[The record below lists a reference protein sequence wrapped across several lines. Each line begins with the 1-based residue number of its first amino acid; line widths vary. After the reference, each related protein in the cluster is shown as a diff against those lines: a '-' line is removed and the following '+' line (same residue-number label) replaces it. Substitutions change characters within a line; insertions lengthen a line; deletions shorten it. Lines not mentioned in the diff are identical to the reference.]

1 MKSTVTTFLAAT
13 CLLFGALANAAQTVT
28 YRIAHTRQQDTN
40 MVFVVTNSSFFN
52 ADNNAKER
60 MWTAMRSCAKS
71 ARLAGDVVM
80 VASVNGGFRFYG
92 PKGWISYLSNLD
104 MAWVN
109 ARLNKKLTCTF

>member
-1 MKSTVTTFLAAT
+1 MKSAIIASLAAS
-13 CLLFGALANAAQTVT
+13 CLLVSANSHAAQTVT

-40 MVFVVTNSSFFN
+40 MVFVVTNSSFFS

-80 VASVNGGFRFYG
+80 VANVNGGFRFYG
-92 PKGWISYLSNLD
+92 PKGWISYLKNLD